1 MSRQLGA
8 LHLLQEFLVLLPAGD
23 GVGRGHHVA
32 QAGLTAGSAWLGER
46 TEDQEE
52 DEETK
57 HLHLRSGETLHVEI
71 WTGLLVM
78 ICSGLV
84 QCSPVLL
91 AGWMV
96 TTSHQIS
103 RREETGG
110 GPTRTGVT
118 LGQPGL
124 SDWAR
129 GNITQQQGERTE
141 LHTT

>member
-8 LHLLQEFLVLLPAGD
+8 LHLLQELLVLLPAGD

-57 HLHLRSGETLHVEI
+57 HHHLRSGETLHVEI

-91 AGWMV
+91 AGWLDGHYV
-96 TTSHQIS
+96 TPDLS
-103 RREETGG
+103 EGG
-110 GPTRTGVT
+110 
-118 LGQPGL
+118 
-124 SDWAR
+124 DWR
-129 GNITQQQGERTE
+129 WP
-141 LHTT
+141 H